1 MQRRKFLKT
10 AGLAA
15 AASTTLAA
23 PAIAQSGELHWR
35 MTTSWPKSLDTL
47 FGGAEYMCKRI
58 GEMTGGKFQ
67 IRCFAGG
74 EIVPALNVV
83 DAVQNGT
90 VEMGHTASYYYVGK
104 DPCFAFDCALP
115 FGLNARQQQAWILWG
130 GGQKLVDEFY
140 AGYNIKSIIAGNTGN
155 QMGGWFRKE
164 VKSLEDLKGLKFRI
178 GGVMSGQVCTRLG
191 IVPQQIAGG
200 DIYPALEKGT
210 IDAAEWVGP
219 YDDEKL
225 GFYKIAKYYYYPG
238 WWEVGPQLS
247 AYINI
252 DKWNAL
258 PAEYKAIVQAA
269 GAEASMWMTAKY
281 DAENPV
287 ALKRLLAGGAQLR
300 PFPRDTLAAA
310 LKASDEIYDDFTTK
324 NPMFKKM
331 YASWHPFR
339 AEQVSWFRVAENTS
353 ATFMGSPDQLKLLEK
368 KLS

>member
-10 AGLAA
+10 AGLGAA
-15 AASTTLAA
+15 AASTLAA

-47 FGGAEYMCKRI
+47 YGAAEYMCKRI

-67 IRCFAGG
+67 VRTFAGG
-74 EIVPALNVV
+74 EIVPGLQVA

-115 FGLNARQQQAWILWG
+115 FGLNSRQQQAWMIFG

-140 AGYNIKSIIAGNTGN
+140 KGYNIKSLIAGNTGT
-155 QMGGWFRKE
+155 QMGGWYRNE
-164 VKSLEDLKGLKFRI
+164 VKSVQDLKGLKFRI

-225 GFYKIAKYYYYPG
+225 GFYKIAKFYYAPG

-247 AYINI
+247 AYVNTA
-252 DKWNAL
+252 KWEGL
-258 PAEYKAIVQAA
+258 SAEYKAIVEAA
-269 GAEASMWMTAKY
+269 AADANVWMMAKY

-287 ALKRLLAGGAQLR
+287 ALRRLLAGGAKLR
-300 PFPRDTLAAA
+300 FFSQDIMAAA
-310 LKASDEIYDDFTTK
+310 LKASGDIYDELSEK
-324 NPMFKKM
+324 NPTFKKM
-331 YASWHPFR
+331 YESWRAFR
-339 AEQVSWFRVAENTS
+339 AEDVAWFRVAENS
-353 ATFMGSPDQLKLLEK
+353 INNFMGSHAKALEVPRK
-368 KLS
+368 KG